1 MLAYEPVWAIGT
13 GKTASP
19 QQVNIWNTVDL
30 QIYFY
35 FFPVFMIITF
45 SLIRHDVSICR
56 VIFQAQEVHEK
67 LRAWLKTNVSEA
79 VANSVRI
86 IYGGQSV

>member
-19 QQVNIWNTVDL
+19 QQVNIRNRCIFHCLLFQKL
-30 QIYFY
+30 QSQTWF
-35 FFPVFMIITF
+35 
-45 SLIRHDVSICR
+45 LC
-56 VIFQAQEVHEK
+56 VISQAQEVHDK
-67 LRAWLKTNVSEA
+67 LRGWLKTNVSEA

-86 IYGGQSV
+86 IYGGELLVI